1 MRPSTSLACGQ
12 CGAALVQGA
21 RFCLS
26 CGSAVTTGGGATV
39 AASANTFGGTS
50 AGPGFTDADRQAQLT
65 QFLVEATL
73 GEFEILGE
81 LGRGG
86 MATVYLAHD
95 LALDRKVAI
104 KVIAPAL
111 LSSPGAVE
119 RFKREAR
126 TAGALS
132 HPHIIPI
139 HSVRETQHLLYFV
152 MKFVEGRSLD
162 DIVREQ
168 RRMPIRM
175 VQAILIEVGQA
186 LAYAHRRGVVHRDI
200 KPANIMIDSEGWAV
214 VTDFGIAKVLESD
227 SLTVSGAMVG
237 TPYYMSPEQCAGKPV
252 TGASDQYS
260 LGVVAYEMLTG
271 HPPFSGE
278 TIMEIMKG
286 HFFEIPEA
294 VITARPDCPAALAD
308 AVTRMLV
315 KEPAERWP
323 SMDEAVGAMETTPL
337 AQDDPVRGE
346 MIALARS
353 SEALRRISRL
363 SIPISPMPV
372 GWTRAR
378 PMTSSNPAAPP
389 PTIESEV
396 SEEAETGGGWGT
408 IAKVGVTVAL
418 LAGLGAGAALLTRKP
433 ALPEPVLSAA
443 DSSVMATAPAVTSP
457 DTAVPPD
464 TAAPGPSASAVP
476 APESSPPAPNSE
488 AAAQPVRSRELK
500 AYISR
505 LQVRLQDAWAAQ
517 VLDPGMPSDTRA
529 RYLITIQPN
538 GVQVSDPMDEGS
550 PLDNAAFTAT
560 GDLGR
565 VDSLPPSL
573 RRGPLVLEATFTP
586 TTVTLR
592 PR

>member
-1 MRPSTSLACGQ
+1 VP
-12 CGAALVQGA
+12 GA

-26 CGSAVTTGGGATV
+26 CGTAVTTGGGATI
-39 AASANTFGGTS
+39 AASAHTFGVTS
-50 AGPGFTDADRQAQLT
+50 TGPGLTDADRQAQLT
-65 QFLVEATL
+65 QLLVEATL

-175 VQAILIEVGQA
+175 VQAILIETGQA

-200 KPANIMIDSEGWAV
+200 KPANIMIDGEGWAV

-260 LGVVAYEMLTG
+260 LGVVTYEMLTG

-294 VITARPDCPAALAD
+294 VATVRPDCPAALAD
-308 AVTRMLV
+308 AVTRMLA
-315 KEPAERWP
+315 KDPAERWP

-378 PMTSSNPAAPP
+378 PLTSSNPAAAP
-389 PTIESEV
+389 PTV
-396 SEEAETGGGWGT
+396 EAPTGDDAVEPSSWGT
-408 IAKVGVTVAL
+408 VAKVAVTVAL
-418 LAGLGAGAALLTRKP
+418 LAGLGAGAALLARRP
-433 ALPEPVLSAA
+433 ALPAPAAVQA
-443 DSSVMATAPAVTSP
+443 DSSVTTI
-457 DTAVPPD
+457 PPVD
-464 TAAPGPSASAVP
+464 
-476 APESSPPAPNSE
+476 SSPPAPPGPATVTVDSAAVVAESRPPAPGPE
-488 AAAQPVRSRELK
+488 AGAQEQQTREVRR
-500 AYISR
+500 YIDAVRGR
-505 LQVRLQDAWAAQ
+505 LQENWAGQVQDPAIPGDARL
-517 VLDPGMPSDTRA
+517 
-529 RYLITIQPN
+529 RYRIVIQSN
-538 GVQVSDPMDEGS
+538 GVYTPEALDQDS
-550 PLDNAAFTAT
+550 PLDGLAFVAIA
-560 GDLGR
+560 DLGR
-565 VDSLPPSL
+565 LPPLPAALRGASL
-573 RRGPLVLEATFTP
+573 TLEATFTP
-586 TTVTLR
+586 ASVTLQR
-592 PR
+592 R